1 MILAIF
7 LKYLEILKFGM
18 GLRVFMWL
26 KWKGFHGLVH
36 VHVEPLK
43 SIAGDQVGWI
53 SCNCP
58 ENRHST

>member
-7 LKYLEILKFGM
+7 LIEEILKFGM
-18 GLRVFMWL
+18 GLRVFLWL

-43 SIAGDQVGWI
+43 SDIHCRGPGRLDKL
-53 SCNCP
+53 
-58 ENRHST
+58 